1 MDILIQIVK
10 KKSCRMIRNDQ
21 EDFFKKWE
29 ELSSVMNRA
38 KKIMSRIEY
47 LKEDNEFCRDMYEYK
62 DPVSQICTIS

>member
-1 MDILIQIVK
+1 
-10 KKSCRMIRNDQ
+10 MIRNDQ